1 MRIPAAILSLA
12 AALMAASAR
21 AETPAEL
28 TDRLLSAGKLAEA
41 ESSLAK
47 VLAEHPDDAEARFG
61 LGATRFLHAV
71 ERMSQSFYRYGL
83 HDAPMI
89 FEFPIPLNS
98 RPEPIRYTDLR
109 NVIQAMVDD
118 LAKAESTLAPMGD
131 REVKLPLHL
140 GRIRMDL
147 NGDGTAG
154 EDERLWK
161 VFVWIAGTGDLATP
175 EQARAFVVAFDR
187 ADVAWVRGYSHLLM
201 ALAEAYLALDGEELF
216 NVSAHLFFLKAIT
229 PYPTIVA
236 AAVPDPQARGDDDSI
251 MDMIAMIHAVHLP
264 VKEPARM
271 QAALKHLEAMIALS
285 RETWKRILAEKDDD
299 REWIPNPHQASSIP
313 GGAVKGNMVEGWMTF
328 LDEADALLQGKKLLP
343 FWRKGEKRGV
353 NLRRV
358 FTEPRA
364 FDLVYWVQG
373 TAALPYLENGEKTRP
388 ETWQG
393 LKQLFGGG
401 FIGFADWFN

>member
-12 AALMAASAR
+12 AALMAASAH

-47 VLAEHPDDAEARFG
+47 ILAEHPDDAEARYG
-61 LGATRFLHAV
+61 LGATRFLRAV

-83 HDAPMI
+83 HNEGFSAP
-89 FEFPIPLNS
+89 FPIPVNPK
-98 RPEPIRYTDLR
+98 PEPIRYADLR
-109 NVIQAMVDD
+109 NIVQAMVDD
-118 LAKAESTLAPMGD
+118 LAKAESTLAPLGD
-131 REVKLPLHL
+131 GEVKLPLHL

-161 VFVWIAGTGDLATP
+161 VFVQIAGTGDFATP
-175 EQARAFVVAFDR
+175 EQAGALVVAFDR
-187 ADVAWVRGYSHLLM
+187 ADVAWIRGYSHLLM
-201 ALAEAYLALDGEELF
+201 ALAEAYLAHDGEELF
-216 NVSAHLFFLKAIT
+216 NVSARLFFPKAIT
-229 PYPTIVA
+229 PSPMIMAWLDPTDFWDQIL
-236 AAVPDPQARGDDDSI
+236 DI
-251 MDMIAMIHAVHLP
+251 IAMIHAIHLP

-285 RETWKRILAEKDDD
+285 RETWKRIVAEKDDD

-313 GGAVKGNMVEGWMTF
+313 GGAVNGNMVEGWMTF
-328 LDEADALLQGKKLLP
+328 LDEADALLQGKKLVP
-343 FWRKGEKRGV
+343 FWRKREKRGV

-358 FTEPRA
+358 FTDART

-373 TAALPYLENGEKTRP
+373 TAALPYLEDGEKTRP
-388 ETWQG
+388 ETWQR
-393 LKQLFGGG
+393 LQQLFGGR
-401 FIGFADWFN
+401 FIGFAFWFN